1 MFDNNE
7 EIVFENLLG
16 EPETTRPGEI
26 ILGAS
31 DSSTSGKGSDT
42 CDGDTCVKN
51 CDDCTSN
58 CDDCTSNCP
67 ADCTSDCEKV
77 CTNDCGDNCTVHCGA
92 QCSTDGT
99 SCPLDGSFC
108 STECVSDFCG
118 NDCANYGYI
127 CSPDADCSNNCGG
140 NCPSNC
146 TNYGTGTTS
155 YYFRYYVGFRVYL
168 NGTYSIS
175 SGMAYGLKNFPFSA
189 GLQTSIG
196 NVTFPFYYL
205 GYNWIKTQLVTSTTQ
220 NSPYITV
227 YKSGMT
233 TFKGTSTK
241 NAYICGVT
249 IATTASTT
257 HPHGKSLSGRLKYI
271 VSKTHAARTYV
282 PISAFC
288 LVVRTTS
295 STPSTNSDGLAWGL
309 SRSGSTTAYI
319 YEKPISIVVTDNRN
333 ASYRLGG
340 ARIDITTNSGG
351 LIGNRFYTGNY
362 GYIRLFTS
370 GTTATSCNINVSRS
384 GYSSVARSIS
394 FHSTSSDPMNSL
406 SQADTNISLSI
417 DNYWVPNSRILLQG
431 VKAYGVATEGS
442 IQCKTASQLLNDL
455 NYSAVTGSIGTQTIF
470 TGNTLLRFHD
480 VKSLKNDRNYQHDD
494 YLEGKGNIFYYNPGV
509 KTTTGLHNYTT
520 ITTLTYTCSY
530 FKMEVPSIAISSTTA
545 NIGKFQIVFRMQANN
560 SVYGYCYHYALPA
573 EVQYPVIDKQLVS
586 FEPSMW
592 AWNQSITALQLSF
605 AITAISDESPNS
617 SITAKTISNSYR
629 IEYYTSQGSSSGGTT
644 PGGDVG

>member
-7 EIVFENLLG
+7 EIIFENLLG

-26 ILGAS
+26 ILGDGTVKEDDTKAS
-31 DSSTSGKGSDT
+31 SGT
-42 CDGDTCVKN
+42 CN
-51 CDDCTSN
+51 
-58 CDDCTSNCP
+58 
-67 ADCTSDCEKV
+67 KV
-77 CTNDCGDNCTVHCGA
+77 CTSVCAADCGDNC
-92 QCSTDGT
+92 STN
-99 SCPLDGSFC
+99 CPLDGSIC
-108 STECVSDFCG
+108 YSDCTSDFCG
-118 NDCANYGYI
+118 NECANYGYV
-127 CSPDADCSNNCGG
+127 CSPDADCTNYCGG
-140 NCPSNC
+140 HCASNC
-146 TNYGTGTTS
+146 TNYGTGTTN
-155 YYFRYYVGFRVYL
+155 YYFRYFVGFRVHL
-168 NGTYSIS
+168 KGTYSIS
-175 SGMAYGLKNFPFSA
+175 SGMSYLLANFPFSA
-189 GLQTSIG
+189 GIQMSTG

-205 GYNWIKTQLVTSTTQ
+205 GYNWIKTQLVSSTTPG
-220 NSPYITV
+220 SPYITV

-249 IATTASTT
+249 IATTASTE

-295 STPSTNSDGLAWGL
+295 STPTVNSNGLGWGI
-309 SRSGSTTAYI
+309 SHSGSSTAYI
-319 YEKPISIVVTDNRN
+319 YEKPVSIFVTDNRN
-333 ASYRLGG
+333 SSYRLGG
-340 ARIDITTNSGG
+340 ARIDITSNSGG
-351 LIGNRFYTGNY
+351 LIGNRFSTGNY

-370 GTTATSCNINVSRS
+370 GTTATSFNVNVSRS

-394 FHSTSSDPMNSL
+394 YHSTSSDPMNSI
-406 SQADTNISLSI
+406 SQADTNISLGI

-431 VKAYGVATEGS
+431 IKAYGTLGDGS
-442 IQCKTASQLLNDL
+442 IQCRTSSQLLNNL

-480 VKSLKNDRNYQHDD
+480 VKSLKNDRNYYHDD
-494 YLEGKGNIFYYNPGV
+494 YLDGKGDIYYYNPGV
-509 KTTTGLHNYTT
+509 KTTTGLNNYTT
-520 ITTLTYTCSY
+520 ITTVTYTCTS

-545 NIGKFQIVFRMQANN
+545 NIGKYQIIFRMRGNNNAN
-560 SVYGYCYHYALPA
+560 GYDYHYELPA

-586 FEPSMW
+586 FDPKEW
-592 AWNQSITALQLSF
+592 AAGVSITAIQLSF
-605 AITAISDESPNS
+605 AIVAIDGESPNS

-629 IEYYTSQGSSSGGTT
+629 IECHTNQGAISGST